1 MRRDTA
7 LESAATGAPIEQLA
21 TSESLARQLRY
32 AIKAMRPR
40 QWSKNALVL
49 VAIVFAHK
57 ALQPRPLARGLL
69 AFAAFCLTASMI
81 YIINDLADRE
91 RDRQHPVKRER
102 PLASGRLS
110 VPVAIGTAAVC
121 GLGAAA
127 LVALMATW
135 ALAGVPDP
143 FLALGG
149 SPLLFAGTLGS
160 YAAFNIAY
168 SLWLKHQVLWD
179 VFVIA
184 AGFVLRALA
193 GAFAAPVPI
202 STWFYLC
209 ATFLALFLALGKRR
223 SELVRAQG
231 AAARQRASLGA
242 YTVQLL
248 DQLLVVVVACA
259 LMTYSLYTFQDDNA
273 SHGMILTIPFVIFG
287 VFRYLYLMYAHGEG
301 ERPDELLWRDRQ
313 VLGAVV
319 CCVLL
324 VVVVLYGVPALTG
337 HALAAR

>member
-7 LESAATGAPIEQLA
+7 IESLPAGAP
-21 TSESLARQLRY
+21 SERRAGGAGIVRQLGY
-32 AIKAMRPR
+32 AVQAMRPR

-49 VAIVFAHK
+49 VAIVFAHE
-57 ALQPRPLARGLL
+57 ALQPRPLARGLI
-69 AFAAFCLTASMI
+69 AFVAFCLTASMV
-81 YIINDLADRE
+81 YILNDLADRE
-91 RDRQHPVKRER
+91 RDRQHPIKRER

-110 VPVAIGTAAVC
+110 VPVAVGTAAAC

-127 LVALMATW
+127 LVALIATW
-135 ALAGVPDP
+135 ALAGVRDP
-143 FLALGG
+143 FLAWGG
-149 SPLLFAGTLGS
+149 SPLLFAGTLLS
-160 YAAFNIAY
+160 YAAFNLAY
-168 SLWLKHQVLWD
+168 SLWLKHLVLWD

-223 SELVRAQG
+223 SELARAQG
-231 AAARQRASLGA
+231 EAERQRASLGA

-259 LMTYSLYTFQDDNA
+259 LMTYSLYTFQSDTA
-273 SHGMILTIPFVIFG
+273 SHGMMLTIPFVIFG
-287 VFRYLYLMYAHGEG
+287 VFRYLYLIYARGEG

-319 CCVLL
+319 CCV
-324 VVVVLYGVPALTG
+324 VVTVAVLYGVPALAG
-337 HALAAR
+337 HAHPPG